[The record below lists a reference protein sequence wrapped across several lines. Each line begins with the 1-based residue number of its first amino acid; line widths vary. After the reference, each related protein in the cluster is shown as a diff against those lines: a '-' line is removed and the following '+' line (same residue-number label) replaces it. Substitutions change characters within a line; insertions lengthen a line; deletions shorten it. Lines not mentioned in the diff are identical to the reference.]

1 MESEDQDQGLTS
13 FNISEAELIGLQQAG
28 LEGQDSAEHLSQG
41 DLEALASIQVAQKY
55 IDLSHSLTFLPTG

>member
-41 DLEALASIQVAQKY
+41 DLEALASIQVAQK
-55 IDLSHSLTFLPTG
+55 